1 MNEFISIGNNLF
13 KIAEIVL
20 MAIEKNF
27 IIVYF
32 AAGCGETLTSIRVD
46 FESEEEAKAEFFKIS
61 QKVGEIMIDE
71 NFELAQK
78 DIKKQIAESIDDSKH
93 PVLMALL
100 SKANISQF
108 QLYEPYGIKGKRLH
122 IKFFSPEGTIEYISE
137 RK

>member
-1 MNEFISIGNNLF
+1 MLEVRIYENNECIWMRRKEDMAGMTNRNHVTDGTYSRIKAVLVDALEQVDGNF
-13 KIAEIVL
+13 
-20 MAIEKNF
+20 
-27 IIVYF
+27 
-32 AAGCGETLTSIRVD
+32 G
-46 FESEEEAKAEFFKIS
+46 
-61 QKVGEIMIDE
+61 
-71 NFELAQK
+71 LAQK